1 MSIRNFHAEG
11 HVKPENSKEK
21 PPWGNHT
28 IHVEVQVELSL
39 KSFQKTIVSIVWL
52 QAFHHSPV
60 LVLDR
65 ALINLSTIRETQRHQ
80 RLSIAHLRMNP
91 PPVSISL
98 HRHLLPR
105 NLMTYPSSYPVK
117 FRHIGAQP

>member
-11 HVKPENSKEK
+11 HHQPENSKEK

-52 QAFHHSPV
+52 QAFQPSPV

-65 ALINLSTIRETQRHQ
+65 ALINLSTVRE
-80 RLSIAHLRMNP
+80 LSRK
-91 PPVSISL
+91 S
-98 HRHLLPR
+98 
-105 NLMTYPSSYPVK
+105 
-117 FRHIGAQP
+117 